1 MILPETVLSI
11 LMLGMTH
18 YVDIGKDADAAIY
31 YADADTA
38 YMRLAPDGPVM
49 TGSWRL
55 QDGGYFV
62 AWQDGPQGQWFIEA
76 DAGRFTYLDGARQP
90 RGTVSR
96 FVPGDAERLTE

>member
-1 MILPETVLSI
+1 MMLPEAVLSI
-11 LMLGMTH
+11 FMIGVTH
-18 YVDIGKDADAAIY
+18 YVDIGKEADAAIY

-62 AWQDGPQGQWFIEA
+62 AWQDGPQAQWYVDA
-76 DAGRFTYLDGARQP
+76 DAGRFTYLDAEHQP
-90 RGTVSR
+90 RGTVTR
-96 FVPGDAERLTE
+96 FVPGDPEGFAE